1 MKKATFFVAFYS
13 RKELEPD
20 EYLEN
25 APDFEAK
32 IVSIFR
38 DKQKLLTFLRTDDV
52 SSCHTEIEISY
63 DRAPDGG
70 MLVAKCVL
78 DIEAESKIA
87 VDKTKLTTLAKS
99 ATGMNLKVEKRLVPA
114 D

>member
-1 MKKATFFVAFYS
+1 MKKATFFVAIYS
-13 RKELEPD
+13 RKELQADDDYSEH
-20 EYLEN
+20 
-25 APDFEAK
+25 AADFEAK
-32 IVSIFR
+32 VVSIFR
-38 DKQKLLTFLRTDDV
+38 DKQKLLTFLRADDV

-63 DRAPDGG
+63 ED

-78 DIEAESKIA
+78 DVEAESKIA